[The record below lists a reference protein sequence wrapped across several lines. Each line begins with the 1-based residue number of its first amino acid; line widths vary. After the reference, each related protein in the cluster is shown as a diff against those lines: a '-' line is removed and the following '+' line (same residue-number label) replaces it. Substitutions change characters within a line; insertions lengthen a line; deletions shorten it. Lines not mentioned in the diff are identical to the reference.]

1 MPIRLVLAVPQLLVL
16 DAIEALLRE
25 AGEFE
30 VVARCRDG
38 EDAFAAL
45 LRTRPDVAV
54 LDLALPG
61 WNGLEVLRRAAEA
74 GAQPRSVLL
83 ADRGEE
89 GEAAAALRLGVG
101 GLVLKE
107 MPGSSLAL
115 CIRAVHAG
123 EPWLERRS
131 AARMIRDLVARERGQ
146 REAAGVLTPREL
158 EVVRMVASGLRNR
171 GIAARLGISESTVKA
186 HLGHI
191 YEKLGR
197 RGRSEL
203 LRFALAK
210 GLA

>member
-16 DAIEALLRE
+16 DALEALLRG
-25 AGEFE
+25 AGGFE

-45 LRTRPDVAV
+45 VRMQPDVAV
-54 LDLALPG
+54 LDLDLPG
-61 WNGLEVLRRAAEA
+61 WSGLEVLQRAGEA
-74 GAQPRSVLL
+74 GSRPPAVLL
-83 ADRGEE
+83 ADRLDDG
-89 GEAAAALRLGVG
+89 AASAALRTGVG

-107 MPGSSLAL
+107 MPGSSLAR

-131 AARMIRDLVARERGQ
+131 AARMIRDLVDRERGQ
-146 REAAGVLTPREL
+146 REAADVLTPREL
-158 EVVRMVASGLRNR
+158 VVVRMVASGLRNR
-171 GIAARLGISESTVKA
+171 GIATELGISESTVKA

-197 RGRSEL
+197 RGRSDL
-203 LRFALAK
+203 LRFAFAK

>member
-1 MPIRLVLAVPQLLVL
+1 MPIRLVLAVPQLLLL
-16 DAIEALLRE
+16 DALEALLRE
-25 AGEFE
+25 AGGFE

-54 LDLALPG
+54 LDLDLPR
-61 WNGLEVLRRAAEA
+61 WNGLEVLQRTGEA
-74 GAQPRSVLL
+74 GARPATVLL
-83 ADRGEE
+83 ADRLDE
-89 GEAAAALRLGVG
+89 GEGAAAFRSGVG
-101 GLVLKE
+101 GIVLKE
-107 MPGSSLAL
+107 MPGSSLAR

-131 AARMIRDLVARERGQ
+131 AAQMIRGLVERERGQ
-146 REAAGVLTPREL
+146 REAADVLTPREL
-158 EVVRMVASGLRNR
+158 VVVRMVASGLRNR
-171 GIAARLGISESTVKA
+171 GIADELGISESTVKA

-197 RGRSEL
+197 RGRADL